1 MSGYKS
7 TKCVYFKALLPF
19 PGLGGSDEHSG
30 KQRPTPI
37 RVTVIN
43 RFNNTNI
50 SYSTIATV
58 GMPMF
63 GILNQLQDTNNN
75 FNFTYTISKS
85 YGIYLQSV
93 NGLAGSTENHT
104 YWELL
109 SKKGNTITRL
119 NVGIGC
125 YQPKKNENFI
135 MNFTSWD

>member
-1 MSGYKS
+1 MALTAISLL
-7 TKCVYFKALLPF
+7 CFAALLPF
-19 PGLGGSDEHSG
+19 PGLGGRDDHSG
-30 KQRPTPI
+30 KQGQIPI
-37 RVTVIN
+37 KVTVIN
-43 RFNNTNI
+43 KFNNTNV
-50 SYSTIATV
+50 SYSPIATV

-63 GILNQLQDTNNN
+63 GVLNQLHDTNNN
-75 FNFTYTISKS
+75 FNFTYNISKS

-135 MNFTSWD
+135 MNFTTWD